1 MIRLLQKHHEQDIS
15 ASSGINAFLPHL
27 HPVFCLS
34 AWSTSFPHFLTF
46 RFVFPVSTSP
56 WCYRLFHGEQQVTP
70 GLFLT
75 GIKIRGL
82 VKPPSS
88 SLNSTRV
95 CEYFQIPVLNLKV
108 VLTLKEKSHE
118 LSNLY
123 KNTGL
128 IFPRDVKLWVCKLL
142 WETANMSRALG
153 SDGSAPE
160 AFTGSLASGVNLG
173 AWQVNSLGLLST
185 VLNSK
190 V

>member
-1 MIRLLQKHHEQDIS
+1 M
-15 ASSGINAFLPHL
+15 
-27 HPVFCLS
+27 
-34 AWSTSFPHFLTF
+34 
-46 RFVFPVSTSP
+46 
-56 WCYRLFHGEQQVTP
+56 TP

-88 SLNSTRV
+88 GLNSTRV

-108 VLTLKEKSHE
+108 LLTLKKNHD

-123 KNTGL
+123 KNTGS
-128 IFPRDVKLWVCKLL
+128 IFPGDVKLWVCRLL

-153 SDGSAPE
+153 PDGSAPE

-173 AWQVNSLGLLST
+173 AWQVNSLGLLSA